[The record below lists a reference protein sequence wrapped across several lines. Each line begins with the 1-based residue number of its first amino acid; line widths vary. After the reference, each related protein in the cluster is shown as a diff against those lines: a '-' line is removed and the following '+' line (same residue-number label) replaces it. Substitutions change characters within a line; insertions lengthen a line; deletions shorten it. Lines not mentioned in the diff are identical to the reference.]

1 MKKKIILIISIIII
15 IVGLLIYSFLNFST
29 EKEQNVDTRN
39 EIFPE
44 EEISEEQ
51 NFETEIKLFFK
62 ESTSGILVPEIRKVN
77 SKELIANAYLYVLN
91 LLIEGPLENK
101 YINEIPK
108 GTKVNDIKFEKGI
121 LFIDLSEEF
130 LNGSGTNS
138 IYSIVNT
145 MCQFNEIEKIK
156 ITINGENK
164 QELNEY
170 FFKSEN

>member
-1 MKKKIILIISIIII
+1 MKKTIILIISIIVII
-15 IVGLLIYSFLNFST
+15 IGLLIYSFFNFST
-29 EKEQNVDTRN
+29 EKEQTVNIIN
-39 EIFPE
+39 EIYPE

-51 NFETEIKLFFK
+51 NFETEIKLFFT
-62 ESTSGILVPEIRKVN
+62 ESTSNILIPEIRKIN
-77 SKELIANAYLYVLN
+77 SKELISNPYLYVLN
-91 LLIEGPLENK
+91 LLIQGPKENK

-130 LNGSGTNS
+130 LNSSGVNS

-145 MCQFNEIEKIK
+145 ICQFNEIEKIK

-164 QELNEY
+164 TGLTEY
-170 FFKSEN
+170 FTKN

>member
-1 MKKKIILIISIIII
+1 MKKIILLIISIIII
-15 IVGLLIYSFLNFST
+15 IGILIYSFLNFST
-29 EKEQNVDTRN
+29 EREQNVNMIN
-39 EIFPE
+39 EISPE
-44 EEISEEQ
+44 EEILEEE
-51 NFETEIKLFFK
+51 NFETEIKLFFTDN
-62 ESTSGILVPEIRKVN
+62 TSNILVPEIRKIN
-77 SKELIANAYLYVLN
+77 SKELISNPYLYVLN

-121 LFIDLSEEF
+121 LFIDLTEEF
-130 LNGSGTNS
+130 LNSSGINS

-164 QELNEY
+164 TGLNEY
-170 FFKSEN
+170 FTKNEN

>member
-29 EKEQNVDTRN
+29 EKEQNVDNTK
-39 EIFPE
+39 EILPE
-44 EEISEEQ
+44 EEISETQ
-51 NFETEIKLFFK
+51 NLETEVKLFFTDN
-62 ESTSGILVPEIRKVN
+62 TSNILVPEIRKIN
-77 SKELIANAYLYVLN
+77 SRELISNPYLYILK

-101 YINEIPK
+101 YISEIPK
-108 GTKVNDIKFEKGI
+108 DTKINDIKFEKGI

-130 LNGSGTNS
+130 LNSSGTNS

-145 MCQFNEIEKIK
+145 MCQLNEIEKIK

-164 QELNEY
+164 SGLNEY
-170 FFKSEN
+170 FTKN